1 MLNNTFDNI
10 IFDNIYENPELNFIN
25 RRNFFIINDVD
36 NPDIIYIV
44 PHIIIDLLLYIIKIF
59 LNFFFMK

>member
-1 MLNNTFDNI
+1 MINNTFDNI

-59 LNFFFMK
+59 LNYF

>member
-1 MLNNTFDNI
+1 MMINNTFNYYN
-10 IFDNIYENPELNFIN
+10 FDNNIENPELNFIN

-44 PHIIIDLLLYIIKIF
+44 PHIIIDLLLYIIKIH
-59 LNFFFMK
+59 FFIFI

>member
-1 MLNNTFDNI
+1 MINNTFDNI

-59 LNFFFMK
+59 LNFIFMK